1 MTTAIRRTH
10 SWSAIGDF
18 LHNKQAG
25 GCRGKFQNIILCFVL
40 GTSYLSFSQNRA
52 KHKALRPRV
61 VYFRA
66 MRVLGIDPG
75 SQTTGWGVVEGNG
88 RRYSLVA
95 FGSIRASSSL
105 KFSTR
110 LLKMCNGLEEVI
122 AEHRP
127 DACALED
134 AFLATNVKV
143 SMKLGQVRG
152 VALLVA
158 ERAGLEICEYSP
170 RLIKQ
175 TVVGYGN
182 AEKHQV
188 QEMVRLLLS
197 LKSVPS
203 PHDAADA
210 LAVAICHFHH
220 AAFKER
226 IAAVQVP

>member
-1 MTTAIRRTH
+1 
-10 SWSAIGDF
+10 
-18 LHNKQAG
+18 
-25 GCRGKFQNIILCFVL
+25 
-40 GTSYLSFSQNRA
+40 
-52 KHKALRPRV
+52 
-61 VYFRA
+61 

-75 SQTTGWGVVEGNG
+75 SQTMGWGVVEGNA
-88 RRYSLVA
+88 RHYSLVA
-95 FGSIRASSSL
+95 YGAVRVPSSL
-105 KFSTR
+105 RFSSR
-110 LLKMCNGLEEVI
+110 LLRMCNGLEEVI

-152 VALLVA
+152 VVLLVA
-158 ERAGLEICEYSP
+158 ERAALDIHEYSP

-197 LKSVPS
+197 LKSVPA

-220 AAFKER
+220 ALFKEK
-226 IAAVQVP
+226 IVALV

>member
-1 MTTAIRRTH
+1 
-10 SWSAIGDF
+10 
-18 LHNKQAG
+18 
-25 GCRGKFQNIILCFVL
+25 
-40 GTSYLSFSQNRA
+40 
-52 KHKALRPRV
+52 
-61 VYFRA
+61 

-75 SQTTGWGVVEGNG
+75 SQTTGWGVVEGDG
-88 RRYSLVA
+88 RRYTLVA
-95 FGSIRASSSL
+95 FGAIRAP
-105 KFSTR
+105 STLSFPAR
-110 LLKMCNGLEEVI
+110 LLRMCTGLEEVV
-122 AEHRP
+122 ELHSP

-158 ERAGLEICEYSP
+158 ERAALEIHEYSP

-175 TVVGYGN
+175 SVVGYGN

-210 LAVAICHFHH
+210 LAVALCHFHH
-220 AAFKER
+220 ASFAER
-226 IAAVQVP
+226 LASAERRKPTRAALV

>member
-1 MTTAIRRTH
+1 
-10 SWSAIGDF
+10 
-18 LHNKQAG
+18 
-25 GCRGKFQNIILCFVL
+25 
-40 GTSYLSFSQNRA
+40 
-52 KHKALRPRV
+52 
-61 VYFRA
+61 

-75 SQTTGWGVVEGNG
+75 SQTMGWGVVEGDG

-95 FGSIRASSSL
+95 YGAVRASSSL
-105 KFSTR
+105 RFSAR
-110 LLKMCNGLEEVI
+110 LLRMCNAIEEVI
-122 AEHRP
+122 AEQRP

-152 VALLVA
+152 VVLLAA
-158 ERAGLEICEYSP
+158 ERAGLEIHEYSP

-175 TVVGYGN
+175 SVVGYGN

-188 QEMVRLLLS
+188 QEMVRLLLA
-197 LKSVPS
+197 LKSVPT

-220 AAFKER
+220 APFREKVVAL
-226 IAAVQVP
+226 V